1 MATKKE
7 ILKKQ
12 EMLKA
17 LNLSLYVRTRKEVFN
32 ELSDNQTM
40 FCCCG
45 RLATS
50 LHERNCSKFNNKVE
64 KETIK
69 RLSYQLATDTNDY

>member
-1 MATKKE
+1 MKKEE
-7 ILKKQ
+7 ILKQK
-12 EMLKA
+12 ELKA
-17 LNLSLYVRTRKEVFN
+17 LNLSLYVSTRKKVFDK
-32 ELSDNQTM
+32 LSASQTM

-50 LHERNCSKFNNKVE
+50 LHERNCTKFNNKVE

-69 RLSYQLATDTNDY
+69 RLSYLLATDT